1 MIYNVND
8 EGESRSMNL
17 ISRREVLKVI
27 AVAILAQQAWSAG
40 AQEAFPSRPLRL
52 VVPFPPGAL
61 TDVLGRAVG
70 ERLARALGQPV
81 VVDNKPGAGTLIGA
95 EFVAKSP
102 ADGYTLLISTSTT
115 FGIAPAL
122 YKSPQIDPTRD
133 FQPLSL
139 LGTVNFFLIAT
150 PTFPAKTMREMID
163 AVKADPGKYNYAS
176 VGNGSAH
183 HLFMEDLKRRFGLDL
198 QHVPYKGTGAAIAD
212 LMSGKIQVMFCD
224 ATLAVP
230 NIQAGKV
237 KTYGTSAAKQN
248 ALIASV
254 APIAQTVPGFDWQA
268 WQGVSAPAATPPAVI
283 ARLSGE
289 LQKFQQTAEFRE
301 FLVRIGMDPSP
312 AISPAE
318 FGEFVR
324 LEMRRWAEAVRVSG
338 AKLD

>member
-1 MIYNVND
+1 MCCPT
-8 EGESRSMNL
+8 RRNL
-17 ISRREVLKVI
+17 LKV
-27 AVAILAQQAWSAG
+27 LAATLLAPQAHLAA
-40 AQEAFPSRPLRL
+40 AQEAYASRPLRL

-70 ERLARALGQPV
+70 ERLGKALGQPV

-95 EFVAKSP
+95 EIVARSP

-115 FGIAPAL
+115 FGIAPAM

-139 LGTVNFFLIAT
+139 LGTVNFFLIAA
-150 PTFPAKTMREMID
+150 PDFPAKTMREMID
-163 AVKADPGKYNYAS
+163 AVRANPGKYNYAS

-198 QHVPYKGTGAAIAD
+198 QHVPYKGTAAAITD
-212 LMSGKIQVMFCD
+212 VMSGKVQVMFCD
-224 ATLAVP
+224 ATIAVP

-237 KTYGTSAAKQN
+237 KTFGTSAAKQN
-248 ALIASV
+248 SLIPSV

-268 WQGVSAPAATPPAVI
+268 WQGVSAPAATPPAVV
-283 ARLSGE
+283 ARLSAE

-301 FLVRIGMDPSP
+301 FLARIGMDPSP
-312 AISPAE
+312 PITPAE
-318 FGEFVR
+318 FTAMVKTEIG
-324 LEMRRWAEAVRVSG
+324 RWVEAVRVSG